1 MTTDT
6 DDKTVI
12 IEKRAYPI
20 SVFEPDNTS
29 AIFEVARDSWPK
41 LVATET
47 VPHRTD
53 GDAVIYRGPA
63 DTRLYDAEDIELMH
77 ESDTVTVVGEV
88 ES

>member
-1 MTTDT
+1 MTDDT
-6 DDKTVI
+6 DDRTVI

-20 SVFEPDNTS
+20 GEFEPDNTS

-47 VPHRTD
+47 APHRSD
-53 GDAVIYRGPA
+53 GDAIIYRGPA
-63 DTRLYDAEDIELMH
+63 DLRLYDAEDIELMH
-77 ESDTVTVVGEV
+77 KSDTVTVVCEA